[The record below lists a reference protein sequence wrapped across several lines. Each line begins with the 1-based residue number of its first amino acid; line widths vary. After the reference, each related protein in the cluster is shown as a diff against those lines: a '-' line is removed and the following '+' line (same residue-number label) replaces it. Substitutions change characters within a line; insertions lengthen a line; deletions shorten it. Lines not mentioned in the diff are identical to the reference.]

1 MLLKIEY
8 AKLDKAERAQPFGA
22 SQGRALNY
30 YVSSARPRALGANSS
45 RVLLAR
51 RETQLGTF
59 YYTHNIYL
67 CNI

>member
-30 YVSSARPRALGANSS
+30 YVSSARARALGANSS
-45 RVLLAR
+45 RVLL
-51 RETQLGTF
+51 ETQLGTF